1 MNFEIGVR
9 ELIVCGI
16 PPTQA
21 RLFALPVAEACRA
34 FEIDTKVRFA
44 AFMAQTGHESADF
57 TRTEESLYYTRAER
71 IRQIWPSRVRSLQE
85 AAELVRRPQAL
96 ANRVY
101 SNRLG
106 NGDEASGE
114 GWKYRGRGLIQLT
127 GRSNYK
133 IAGEA
138 LGTDYLAKPEL
149 VALPPDACFTAAW
162 FWSTRQCNVLA
173 DAALID
179 AITHKV
185 NGPAM
190 VGADD
195 RRSRFDEAMLAL

>member
-1 MNFEIGVR
+1 MSFEIGIR
-9 ELIVCGI
+9 QLIACGI
-16 PPTQA
+16 APTQA
-21 RLFALPVAEACRA
+21 RLFAEPIAAACQA
-34 FEIDTKVRFA
+34 FEINTKARFA
-44 AFMAQTGHESADF
+44 AFVAQTGHESADF
-57 TRTEESLYYTRAER
+57 TSTEESLYYTRAER
-71 IRQIWPSRVRSLQE
+71 IRQIWPSRVPSLQ
-85 AAELVRRPQAL
+85 AAAQLVRNPQAL

-114 GWKYRGRGLIQLT
+114 GWKFRGRGLIQLT
-127 GRSNYK
+127 GRANYK

-138 LGTDYLAKPEL
+138 LRTDYLAKPEL

-162 FWSTRQCNVLA
+162 FWSTRQCNALA

-195 RRSRFDEAMLAL
+195 RRSRFDEAMQAL